1 MKTEKIKRKL
11 KKTYIKALYAFSH
24 GLISRGYE
32 LEDKAIRL
40 ELKLRASES
49 KIDPIADEYC

>member
-11 KKTYIKALYAFSH
+11 KKTYIKTLYAFSN

-40 ELKLRASES
+40 ELKLRASEN